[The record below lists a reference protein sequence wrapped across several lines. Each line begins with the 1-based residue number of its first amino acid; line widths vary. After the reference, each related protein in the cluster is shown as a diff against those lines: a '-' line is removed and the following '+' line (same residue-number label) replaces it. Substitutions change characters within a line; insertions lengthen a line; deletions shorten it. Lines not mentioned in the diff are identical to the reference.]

1 MDEGYLAGGYISC
14 RCQEGQNEI
23 ISNNNNE
30 K

>member
-1 MDEGYLAGGYISC
+1 MDEGYLAGGYMSY
-14 RCQEGQNEI
+14 RSQEGQNEI